1 VGTVGFHRFDKDAVR
16 AAIDGASAIFGVE
29 AGQDAPL
36 PIEEVIRP
44 AEVVAR
50 QLDAILLDM
59 YGHTLDE
66 PGRRNLVRLITTL
79 LAGYTA
85 VLTQATRIAAEA
97 LNLDPLAVLTAV
109 EKHLDAAGEQFDDE

>member
-1 VGTVGFHRFDKDAVR
+1 METVGFHHFDKDAVK

-29 AGQDAPL
+29 GGRGLPL
-36 PIEEVIRP
+36 PLEELIRP

-50 QLDAILLDM
+50 RLDIILLDM

-79 LAGYTA
+79 LAGYTG
-85 VLTQATRIAAEA
+85 VVTQVTRIAADA

-109 EKHLDAAGEQFDDE
+109 EKHLDAAREEFDGE